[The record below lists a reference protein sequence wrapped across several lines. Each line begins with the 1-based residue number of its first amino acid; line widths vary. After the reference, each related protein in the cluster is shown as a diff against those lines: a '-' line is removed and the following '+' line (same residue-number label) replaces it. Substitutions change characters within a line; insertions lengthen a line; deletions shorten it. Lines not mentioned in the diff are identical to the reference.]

1 MKTYRVTFDL
11 VLPDETLHP
20 KEWAFDVIKANFDQE
35 GFSTENVSL
44 YHIGDVYNYEVVTD

>member
-11 VLPDETLHP
+11 VLPEETLHP